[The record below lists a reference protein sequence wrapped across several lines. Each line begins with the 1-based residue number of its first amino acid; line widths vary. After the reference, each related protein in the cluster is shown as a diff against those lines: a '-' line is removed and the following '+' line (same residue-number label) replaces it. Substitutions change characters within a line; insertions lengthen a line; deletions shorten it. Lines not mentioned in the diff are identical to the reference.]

1 MRLKSEL
8 YKKHLSY
15 CQAVVE
21 SGHLGSLENIFQP
34 LLQEPRV
41 LWKRYLSISWTELLW
56 ACWRNKGT
64 YYINKKNR
72 GLITIFIT
80 IFKCIEFF
88 CYTKCLITCFNY
100 YIVSGMYN
108 ENGKWLIHGIR
119 FRKFRNHIQFKL
131 LKKKKKNLIHW
142 KIPFSYAASTTFL
155 IYNTCNLQ
163 VTLFLSV
170 NQIDFTITICSLKTQ
185 NYV

>member
-1 MRLKSEL
+1 MRLKSEP

-72 GLITIFIT
+72 GLITIFLT

-88 CYTKCLITCFNY
+88 CYTKCLVTCFNY

-119 FRKFRNHIQFKL
+119 FRKFINHIQFKL
-131 LKKKKKNLIHW
+131 LKKKKKISSIE
-142 KIPFSYAASTTFL
+142 KF
-155 IYNTCNLQ
+155 
-163 VTLFLSV
+163 LFLMLHLQHFSS
-170 NQIDFTITICSLKTQ
+170 TILVIYKLHCFYQ
-185 NYV
+185 